1 MTTKKS
7 STDILARLRT
17 PEGIAVAGA
26 TALCLILTIWIFAPG
41 GFLDSLTRPG
51 DVEATPQETVLEPE
65 HAAEH
70 EHQAEHE
77 HGANHEQQ
85 QESEVSADLSP
96 EKNADYLATNAKKTG
111 VKVTGSGLQY
121 REIKAGTGRK
131 PGPTDEVTVHYQGT
145 FINGKE
151 FDSSYKRGEPISFP
165 LDGVIAGW
173 TEGLQLMKEGGKAE
187 LVIPSD
193 LAYGAGRP
201 GIPPYQTLVFQVE
214 LIKVD

>member
-7 STDILARLRT
+7 GKDILARLQT
-17 PEGIAVAGA
+17 PEGMVIAGGA
-26 TALCLILTIWIFAPG
+26 ALCLILTIWIFAPG
-41 GFLDSLTRPG
+41 GLLDSLTRPR
-51 DVEATPQETVLEPE
+51 DVETTASETVLEPE
-65 HAAEH
+65 
-70 EHQAEHE
+70 QP
-77 HGANHEQQ
+77 
-85 QESEVSADLSP
+85 QEAEVSADMSP
-96 EKNADYLATNAKKTG
+96 EKNADYLAENAKKAG

-121 REIKAGTGRK
+121 REIKAGTGK
-131 PGPTDEVTVHYQGT
+131 QPGPTDEVTVHYQGT

-187 LVIPSD
+187 LVIPQN
-193 LAYGAGRP
+193 LAYGRGRP

>member
-7 STDILARLRT
+7 GKDILARLKT
-17 PEGIAVAGA
+17 PEGMVIAGGA
-26 TALCLILTIWIFAPG
+26 ALCLILTIWIFAPYG
-41 GFLDSLTRPG
+41 LLDSLTRPH
-51 DVEATPQETVLEPE
+51 DIETTSSETVLEPE
-65 HAAEH
+65 
-70 EHQAEHE
+70 QP
-77 HGANHEQQ
+77 
-85 QESEVSADLSP
+85 QETEVSADLSP
-96 EKNADYLATNAKKTG
+96 EKNAAYLADNAKKAG
-111 VKVTGSGLQY
+111 VTVTGSGLQY
-121 REIKAGTGRK
+121 REIKAGTGK
-131 PGPTDEVTVHYQGT
+131 QPGPTDEVTVHYQGT

-187 LVIPSD
+187 LVIPQD
-193 LAYGAGRP
+193 LAYGRGRP

>member
-7 STDILARLRT
+7 GKDILARLQT
-17 PEGIAVAGA
+17 PEGMVIAGGA
-26 TALCLILTIWIFAPG
+26 ALCLILTIWIFAPG
-41 GFLDSLTRPG
+41 GLLDSLTRPR
-51 DVEATPQETVLEPE
+51 DVETTTSSESVLEPE
-65 HAAEH
+65 
-70 EHQAEHE
+70 QP
-77 HGANHEQQ
+77 
-85 QESEVSADLSP
+85 QEAEVSADMSP
-96 EKNADYLATNAKKTG
+96 EKNAEYLAENAKKAG

-121 REIKAGTGRK
+121 REIKAGTGK
-131 PGPTDEVTVHYQGT
+131 QPGPTDEVTVHYQGT

-187 LVIPSD
+187 LVIPQD
-193 LAYGAGRP
+193 LAYGRGRP